1 MQDDFFPWHLNKTNL
16 PRWCLGLTPRDAL
29 DWLHLAPAQGP
40 LWPGPTMAESHFG
53 NGDNA
58 GTLGMVPWKKINPH
72 IHLTEYRWVYIY
84 DEIPKVW
91 GYGFLCLLMILC
103 NCCFFPTL
111 YFYIYNMH
119 GWSLDVKIDSLVKRW
134 NSCLKPGAAMD
145 STLRLLAPL
154 SAETKCPRSSCLL
167 MCLESWM
174 KPSWTW
180 VPNWQLVFGKLLLPP
195 VRWYRKYSSFSN
207 QVLKAF

>member
-1 MQDDFFPWHLNKTNL
+1 M
-16 PRWCLGLTPRDAL
+16 
-29 DWLHLAPAQGP
+29 
-40 LWPGPTMAESHFG
+40 
-53 NGDNA
+53 
-58 GTLGMVPWKKINPH
+58 
-72 IHLTEYRWVYIY
+72 
-84 DEIPKVW
+84 PKVW

-111 YFYIYNMH
+111 YFYIYIYNMH
-119 GWSLDVKIDSLVKRW
+119 GWSLDVKIESLVKRW

-180 VPNWQLVFGKLLLPP
+180 VPNWQLFFFGNFYFHLYHDTESTVVSQIRQLL
-195 VRWYRKYSSFSN
+195 RC
-207 QVLKAF
+207 LKCSKSILKPIWDLLAAWCLQAEAQDLREVN